1 MAKMNKI
8 ILLFCLAFCSAI
20 AKNEIYDGHA
30 LYQID
35 LQTEE
40 QGSFLGDLEH
50 RLNLDVWAH
59 GGQGNPA
66 TVLVSKAAR
75 SLLQDGLEAAGIG
88 YRLAVEN
95 VKEELDLEDKL
106 LSEAAAKSN
115 RTSSRFGLSFD
126 TIHRYAAVDAY
137 LVELANRYPNL
148 VTVVSAGRSLEG
160 RDIKYLKIST
170 TNFEDRSKPIV
181 YMQSLLH
188 AREWVTLPATLYA
201 IEKLVIDIQEQDLL
215 QNIDWIILPIANP
228 DGYEFTH
235 TSSRFWRKNRATG
248 FMVGNWCSGV
258 DLNRNFGF
266 QWSQASSASV
276 CSETFHGNSAFSEP
290 EAAIIRDITLA
301 YGDRIELFLD
311 IHSFGSWMLYGYGD
325 GQLPPNGLIIHM
337 VGVRM
342 AQAIDAVK
350 WPSNSNYVV
359 GNSALLLYP
368 ASGTTSDYAQSL
380 GIPLAYTYELPAYR
394 NGYNTVNGFLVDPDF
409 IEQAGFETW
418 QGIKEGA
425 RYAADSYRARFKK

>member
-1 MAKMNKI
+1 MYKT
-8 ILLFCLAFCSAI
+8 ILVFCLALCYVF

-40 QGSFLGDLEH
+40 QGSFLVDLEH
-50 RLNLDVWAH
+50 RFNLDVWAH
-59 GGQGNPA
+59 GGQGTPA
-66 TVLVSKAAR
+66 TVLVPKAAR
-75 SLLQDGLEAAGIG
+75 SLVQDGLDAAGIR
-88 YRLAVEN
+88 YKLAVEN
-95 VKEELDLEDKL
+95 VKEELDLEEKL
-106 LSEAAAKSN
+106 LSEAAGKSN
-115 RTSSRFGLSFD
+115 ITRSSRLGLSFD
-126 TIHRYAAVDAY
+126 AIHRYAAVDAY
-137 LVELANRYPNL
+137 LVELANRFPNL
-148 VTVVSAGRSLEG
+148 VTVVSAGRSFEG

-170 TNFEDRSKPIV
+170 TNFQDRSKPIV

-201 IEKLVIDIQEQDLL
+201 IEKLVIDVQEQDLL
-215 QNIDWIILPIANP
+215 HNIDWIILPIANP

-235 TSSRFWRKNRATG
+235 TSSRYWRKNRATG
-248 FMVGNWCSGV
+248 FMVGNMCAGV
-258 DLNRNFGF
+258 DLNRNFGH

-276 CSETFHGNSAFSEP
+276 CSETFHGSSAFSEP

-301 YGDRIELFLD
+301 YSDRIELFLD

-325 GQLPPNGLIIHM
+325 GVLPPNGLIIHL

-342 AQAIDAVK
+342 AEAIDAVK
-350 WPSNSNYVV
+350 WPSNRNYVV
-359 GNSALLLYP
+359 GNTALLLYP

-394 NGYNTVNGFLVDPDF
+394 NNYNTVSGFLVDPDF

-418 QGIKEGA
+418 QGIKAGA
-425 RYAADSYRARFKK
+425 RYAADNYRARYKE